1 MLLIILDIDGWK
13 MNEEE
18 EALKSLKPVQISLS
32 CEALRLLYLY
42 CVQLPESCQ
51 QGMQVHGMPVEL
63 VSALSSSLIFTVYN
77 YHQ

>member
-1 MLLIILDIDGWK
+1 MLLVMLDIDGWK

-18 EALKSLKPVQISLS
+18 AFKSLKPVQISLS
-32 CEALRLLYLY
+32 CEALGLLHLY

-51 QGMQVHGMPVEL
+51 QGIQVHGTPVER
-63 VSALSSSLIFTVYN
+63 VSALSSSFIFTVYN